1 MQFLWPFK
9 APFLIIDSMM
19 ITVILIGIPS
29 RKYVWIMARD
39 HVLDQNIYDAII
51 SKLEKV
57 GYDIT
62 QIQKITQ
69 LGIKFRIR
77 YIAFIK

>member
-9 APFLIIDSMM
+9 SPFLIIDLDEKYNY
-19 ITVILIGIPS
+19 TVIGVPN

-39 HVLDQNIYDAII
+39 HVLDDKVYSKII

-57 GYDIT
+57 GYDIS
-62 QIQKITQ
+62 QIQKIEQ
-69 LGIKFRIR
+69 NWD
-77 YIAFIK
+77 

>member
-9 APFLIIDSMM
+9 APFLIIDLDDGYSY
-19 ITVILIGIPS
+19 TVIGIPS
-29 RKYVWIMARD
+29 RKYVWIMARN

-62 QIQKITQ
+62 QIQKIEHNWE
-69 LGIKFRIR
+69 
-77 YIAFIK
+77 